1 MTQDRTI
8 TVHEFLDG
16 MPLGGIL
23 YFADLCANKP
33 ILLSISL
40 EGFDFER
47 GELPLDYLPAI
58 LH

>member
-16 MPLGGIL
+16 MPLNGIL
-23 YFADLCANKP
+23 YFADLCVNKP
-33 ILLSISL
+33 ILLSISV
-40 EGFDFER
+40 EGFDSER
-47 GELPLDYLPAI
+47 ELPLSYLPLV